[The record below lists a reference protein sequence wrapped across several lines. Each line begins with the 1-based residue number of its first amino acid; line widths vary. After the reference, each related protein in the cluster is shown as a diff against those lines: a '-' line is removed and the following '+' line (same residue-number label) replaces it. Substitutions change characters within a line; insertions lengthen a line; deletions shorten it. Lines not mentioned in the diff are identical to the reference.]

1 MPTYCPFCGG
11 RLIYDSRVKLYTCQS
26 CGVTLT
32 LDEIVMEREKLTGLA
47 KSGDMKRKDMQ
58 GYLKWWLS
66 SKKQVEES

>member
-1 MPTYCPFCGG
+1 
-11 RLIYDSRVKLYTCQS
+11 
-26 CGVTLT
+26 
-32 LDEIVMEREKLTGLA
+32 MEREKLTGLA

>member
-11 RLIYDSRVKLYTCQS
+11 RLVYDATVKLYTCQS

-32 LDEIVMEREKLTGLA
+32 LEEIIMERERLTELIRG
-47 KSGDMKRKDMQ
+47 SDKRRREMQ

-66 SKKQVEES
+66 SKKRSED